1 MNRIDEISAKS
12 KNLILSRLK
21 DSYKITG
28 HESTPSID
36 PVEHIQTTDNALTE
50 MKQKMSDNKYIVH
63 ECEPSALE
71 DTINEIVAS
80 YGYKKM
86 IYGSGLNLNLDKI
99 KADQKIC
106 FDKPIEELRS
116 DVFHSE
122 FSIVHAEYGVSSHGV
137 ALLKSSQA
145 QPRMLSLA
153 PNLCIVLLKKDKVKN
168 SLVSALNALKVDQ
181 NGKLP
186 SNILFIA
193 GPSRTADI
201 ELITVFGVHGSQK
214 AHLILY

>member
-1 MNRIDEISAKS
+1 MNRIDEISTKS
-12 KNLILSRLK
+12 KEMILSRLK
-21 DSYKITG
+21 DSYKIAG
-28 HESTPSID
+28 FESSNSID
-36 PVEHIQTTDNALTE
+36 PVEHVQTTNNPLEE
-50 MKQKMSDNKYIVH
+50 MKQKMNDNKYIVH
-63 ECEPSALE
+63 ECDPSALE

-80 YGYKKM
+80 YGYSKM

-99 KADQKIC
+99 NASSKIC
-106 FDKPIEELRS
+106 FDKPIEELRA

-153 PNLCIVLLKKDKVKN
+153 PNLCIVLLKKDRVKN
-168 SLVSALNALKVDQ
+168 SLASALNALKADC

>member
-12 KNLILSRLK
+12 KEMILSRLK
-21 DSYKITG
+21 NSHKIAG
-28 HESTPSID
+28 FESSKSID
-36 PVEHIQTTDNALTE
+36 PVEHVQTTNNPIEE
-50 MKQKMSDNKYIVH
+50 MKQKMSDNKYVVH
-63 ECEPSALE
+63 ECDSSRLE
-71 DTINEIVAS
+71 ETINEIVAS
-80 YGYKKM
+80 YGYSKM

-99 KADQKIC
+99 NASQKIC

-153 PNLCIVLLKKDKVKN
+153 PNLCIVLLKKDRVKN
-168 SLVSALNALKVDQ
+168 SLASALNALKADQ